1 MARTRLTDSLVKS
14 ATCEP
19 GRDREIHWDSGLG
32 GFGLMVTEQ
41 GHKSWVYQYR
51 NRAGESRR
59 ITIKGAPNA
68 KELLTVLSLD
78 KARKEARGYIGEV
91 VRGGDPAAARRA
103 KKSHSVTT
111 LKTVAEDYLRR
122 QPHRSTGPW
131 RANLERLVYPV
142 LGNRPIDAFNGKRGP
157 LIALID
163 DIKAERGPGMA
174 KVVRTNLSA
183 IFNWYAG
190 RVDGFS
196 NPLVRG
202 VAAPDKYQPRDR
214 TLSDA
219 EIVQVWK
226 AAESFASP
234 WGHYVRFLLLT
245 ACRKSEAADMTWA
258 ELDGDTWVIPA
269 ERSKSKTSVALPLST
284 AARNV
289 LASLPRFADCPF
301 VFTITGKAAIA
312 GFSRFKTQ
320 FDAACGV
327 LDWTIHDLR
336 RTARSLLSRAG
347 VSPDTS
353 ERCLGHKLTGVR
365 AVYDHHRYLGEMLHG
380 FEALS
385 AQIDRIVN
393 PPADVV
399 TPLRGRKP

>member
-1 MARTRLTDSLVKS
+1 MARTRLTDSFVKS

-131 RANLERLVYPV
+131 RANLERLVYPT
-142 LGNRPIDAFNGKRGP
+142 LGNRPIEAFNGKRAP

-163 DIKAERGPGMA
+163 DVKSERGPGMA
-174 KVVRTNLSA
+174 KVIRTSLSA
-183 IFNWYAG
+183 IFNWHAG

-214 TLSDA
+214 ILSDD
-219 EIVQVWK
+219 ELVRVMR
-226 AAESFASP
+226 AAETFPAP

-245 ACRKSEAADMTWA
+245 ACRKAEAADMTWA
-258 ELDGDTWVIPA
+258 EIDGDTWTIPA

-284 AARNV
+284 AARRL
-289 LASLPRFADCPF
+289 LASLPRIADSPY
-301 VFTITGKAAIA
+301 VFTITGRAPIA

-327 LDWTIHDLR
+327 SDWTIHDLR
-336 RTARSLLSRAG
+336 RTSRSLLSRSG
-347 VSPDTS
+347 VSADIS
-353 ERCLGHKLTGVR
+353 ERCLGHKLSGVR
-365 AVYDHHRYLGEMLHG
+365 AVYDHYTFHAEMLRG
-380 FEALS
+380 FEALAS
-385 AQIDRIVN
+385 QIDRIVN
-393 PPADVV
+393 PQPNV
-399 TPLRGRKP
+399 TTFRAKP